1 MTKYKE
7 IRQWLYLNNN
17 EIYFNIAYVL
27 AIVNGTPETIIF
39 KQQENRAL
47 SFIRLHNDIKKA
59 GAKITLAP
67 AQDIQF
73 IKGVDGKALD
83 KFSATQNE
91 LEILSTENLNKLLD
105 YEEQRSSASQ
115 SDNNFTYEYRAY
127 GELTRKSDN
136 QIFISIEKTRYDIE
150 GRGYPDG
157 NMIYPNPAV
166 KAPSAQT
173 LRDQAKKYQEKLQR
187 QNELIS
193 VKPTEI
199 DFGSRSRRPKKVE
212 LYVSWSLHD
221 YLYNKYIAG
230 TAYNLG
236 DRIKTI
242 DELVA
247 KAPKISDFTHR
258 DNEDD
263 ATTRKLSINDEESFN
278 KANKRIVKRIAE
290 KAKEQIEQ
298 AWELETHSSHE
309 LIETQRRLF
318 KIRELLPD
326 KNDTKQSFGPDD
338 LPKIRDLTN
347 QY

>member
-27 AIVNGTPETIIF
+27 AIVNGTPETKIF
-39 KQQENRAL
+39 EQQENRAL
-47 SFIRLHNDIKKA
+47 SFTRLRNDIKKA

-91 LEILSTENLNKLLD
+91 VGILSTENLNKLLN
-105 YEEQRSSASQ
+105 YEEQRSNASQ
-115 SDNNFTYEYRAY
+115 SDNSFTYEYRAY

-150 GRGYPDG
+150 GRGYPCG

-166 KAPSAQT
+166 QAPSAQT
-173 LRDQAKKYQEKLQR
+173 LRDQAKKYQKKLQG

-212 LYVSWSLHD
+212 LYVSPSLHD

-230 TAYNLG
+230 TAYHLG
-236 DRIKTI
+236 DRIKKI

-247 KAPKISDFTHR
+247 EAPKI
-258 DNEDD
+258 
-263 ATTRKLSINDEESFN
+263 LS
-278 KANKRIVKRIAE
+278 
-290 KAKEQIEQ
+290 
-298 AWELETHSSHE
+298 
-309 LIETQRRLF
+309 LIH
-318 KIRELLPD
+318 I
-326 KNDTKQSFGPDD
+326 
-338 LPKIRDLTN
+338 
-347 QY
+347 